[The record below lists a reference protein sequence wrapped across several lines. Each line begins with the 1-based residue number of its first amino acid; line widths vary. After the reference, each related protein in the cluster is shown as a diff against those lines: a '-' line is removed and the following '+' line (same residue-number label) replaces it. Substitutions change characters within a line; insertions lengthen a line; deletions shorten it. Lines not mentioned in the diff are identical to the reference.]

1 VRSRGF
7 PKYFSKFLLKYQL
20 VLLYH
25 LQVLLVQDALFNNSK
40 EFLWGDE
47 PNFSVMTD
55 LQFEVVQTYLPRF
68 QDLLVQFQVRVLL
81 LQLPRQV

>member
-1 VRSRGF
+1 MGQ
-7 PKYFSKFLLKYQL
+7 FSKFLLKYQL
-20 VLLYH
+20 VLMYH
-25 LQVLLVQDALFNNSK
+25 LQVLQVQDALFNNSK
-40 EFLWGDE
+40 EFLWDDE
-47 PNFSVMTD
+47 PNFSIMTD

>member
-1 VRSRGF
+1 MGQ
-7 PKYFSKFLLKYQL
+7 FSKFLLKYQL

-25 LQVLLVQDALFNNSK
+25 LQVLQVQDALFNNSK
-40 EFLWGDE
+40 EFLWDDE
-47 PNFSVMTD
+47 PNFSIMTD

-68 QDLLVQFQVRVLL
+68 QDPLVQFQVRVLL

>member
-1 VRSRGF
+1 MGQ
-7 PKYFSKFLLKYQL
+7 FSKFLLKYQL

-25 LQVLLVQDALFNNSK
+25 LQVLQVQDALFNNSK
-40 EFLWGDE
+40 EFLWDDE
-47 PNFSVMTD
+47 PNFSIMTD